1 MQTIFHNAQP
11 WQKGSFSLFL
21 EDNKSEKNSKT
32 DASFHPASFNFVGN
46 TKAMQHSRQMDSG

>member
-1 MQTIFHNAQP
+1 MHRNSKP

-46 TKAMQHSRQMDSG
+46 RKAMQHSRQMDSG